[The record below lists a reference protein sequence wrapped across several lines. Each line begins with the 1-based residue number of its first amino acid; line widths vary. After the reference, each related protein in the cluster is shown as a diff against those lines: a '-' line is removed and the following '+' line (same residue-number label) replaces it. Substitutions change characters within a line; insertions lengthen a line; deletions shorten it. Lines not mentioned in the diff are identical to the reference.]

1 MAGRLSLF
9 FVLKPINGL
18 FGLLYNLQEGANIF
32 FDASGEEF
40 LMMGNLF
47 ATVFYLFV
55 GALLGFLAWSR
66 FFSFPPMLL
75 WIGAGAFLL
84 IGLWRLLHLSQG

>member
-1 MAGRLSLF
+1 
-9 FVLKPINGL
+9 
-18 FGLLYNLQEGANIF
+18 
-32 FDASGEEF
+32 
-40 LMMGNLF
+40 MMGNLF

-55 GALLGFLAWSR
+55 GALLAFLAWSR
-66 FFSFPPMLL
+66 LFDFPPMLL